1 MPVKPTTPGRTSRYV
16 PSWLPS
22 RWFIAAVI
30 AIGGMQLMA
39 TMDGM
44 IAVVALPKI
53 QNELG
58 LSDAGRSWVITAY
71 VLTFGGLILL
81 GGRLGDA
88 IGLKRTFIVGA
99 ALFTIVSAICGIAW
113 DGGVLVLARL
123 LQGVAAAIIAPTGM
137 ALVATT
143 FAKGPLRNAA
153 MAVLGAI
160 GGVSAVLGL
169 VLGGALTDVSWR
181 LVFLVNVPIGLL
193 VLYLARTALR
203 ETQKE
208 RMKLDATGAGLAT
221 LGCTAVVFGFSMGPE
236 KGWLSPTTIGSGVVA
251 LGAFVAFVM
260 VERTAENPVVP
271 FSLFFDRNRLA
282 AFAVIF
288 LAGGVLFTLTL
299 LVALYVQDIM
309 GYSALRAGVGF
320 IPFALAVGVGAGA
333 SSRLVT
339 RFPPRVVVIVGGILM
354 LGGVLGTSTLT
365 RGIPYFP
372 NLVLP
377 LVVAGIGVGVI
388 NVPLAL
394 SLIASVG
401 FDRIGPTSAIAV
413 MLRSLGGP
421 VVLAVIQAVIT
432 SRTLYLGGTNGPVK
446 FMNAAQLHA
455 LDHGLTYGLRWLA
468 GVVIL
473 VGGVALLIGYSAQ
486 DVAHA
491 QESQESHRRE
501 L

>member
-1 MPVKPTTPGRTSRYV
+1 
-16 PSWLPS
+16 
-22 RWFIAAVI
+22 
-30 AIGGMQLMA
+30 MQLMA

-88 IGLKRTFIVGA
+88 IGLKRAFIVGVT
-99 ALFTIVSAICGIAW
+99 LFTIVSAICGFAW
-113 DGGVLVLARL
+113 TGGVLVLARL

-143 FAKGPLRNAA
+143 FAKGPSRNAA

-160 GGVSAVLGL
+160 AGLSSVLGL

-181 LVFLVNVPIGLL
+181 LVFLLNVPIGLL
-193 VLYLARTALR
+193 VVYLARNALQ

-221 LGCTAVVFGFSMGPE
+221 LACTAVVFGFTMGPE
-236 KGWLSPTTIGSGVVA
+236 KGWQSPFTIGAGVVA
-251 LGAFVAFVM
+251 LVALVAFVV
-260 VERTAENPVVP
+260 VERTAQNPVVP
-271 FSLFFDRNRLA
+271 FSLFVDRNRLA
-282 AFAVIF
+282 TFAVIF

-299 LVALYVQDIM
+299 LITLYVQDIM
-309 GYSALRAGVGF
+309 GYSALRAGIGF
-320 IPFALAVGVGAGA
+320 IPFALAVGVGAGI

-339 RFPPRVVVIVGGILM
+339 RFSPRVVVIVGALVM
-354 LGGVLGTSTLT
+354 LAGVLGASTLASDT
-365 RGIPYFP
+365 AYFP

-377 LVVAGIGVGVI
+377 LVAAGIGVGVI

-394 SLIASVG
+394 SLIASVDY
-401 FDRIGPTSAIAV
+401 DRIGPTSAIAV

-421 VVLAVIQAVIT
+421 VMLAVIQTVIT
-432 SRTLYLGGTNGPVK
+432 ARTLDMGGTSGPAK

-455 LDHGLTYGLRWLA
+455 LDHGYTYGLRWLA
-468 GVVIL
+468 GVIIF
-473 VGGVALLIGYSAQ
+473 VGVAALLISYSAQ
-486 DVAHA
+486 QVGQA
-491 QESQESHRRE
+491 QEVKKAIDAGE
-501 L
+501 LQPEGSGGPL